1 MCESPGNTAVVTVGA
16 LVVTA
21 ALLTGCS
28 SDNPV
33 GPTESPPFTV
43 TELRVGTGAE
53 AANGNTLTVDY
64 TGWLHDPA
72 AVDNK
77 GTQFDTSGGQG
88 FTFVLGVGQVI
99 PGWDQG
105 LVGMRVGG
113 ERRLVI
119 PPDLA
124 YGASGAGSIPGN
136 ATLVFN
142 VELLSIP

>member
-33 GPTESPPFTV
+33 SPTESPPFTV

-119 PPDLA
+119 PPDLSLRHER
-124 YGASGAGSIPGN
+124 GWVDPGKCDPR
-136 ATLVFN
+136 V
-142 VELLSIP
+142 

>member
-1 MCESPGNTAVVTVGA
+1 MC
-16 LVVTA
+16 
-21 ALLTGCS
+21 
-28 SDNPV
+28 
-33 GPTESPPFTV
+33 
-43 TELRVGTGAE
+43 
-53 AANGNTLTVDY
+53 DY

-88 FTFVLGVGQVI
+88 FTFALGVGQVI

-124 YGASGAGSIPGN
+124 YGESGVGSIPGN
-136 ATLVFN
+136 ATLVFD
-142 VELLSIP
+142 VELLGIQ